1 MARYTGGCLCGALRW
16 EATADPRYTGH
27 CYCADCR
34 KASGSGF
41 IPFMAFPASAMSI
54 SGKTLTH
61 RLPVGDGRIAI
72 RNSCAV
78 CGGLVF
84 GGDVGQSEDF
94 NIYAG
99 SLDDPGQFQPRIAI
113 FTRDRAPWALIP
125 EGLKEFH
132 TMPS

>member
-1 MARYTGGCLCGALRW
+1 
-16 EATADPRYTGH
+16 
-27 CYCADCR
+27 
-34 KASGSGF
+34 
-41 IPFMAFPASAMSI
+41 MAFPSHAMTI
-54 SGKTLTH
+54 TGKAITH
-61 RLPVGDGRIAI
+61 RLAVGDGRIAI

-84 GGDVGQSEDF
+84 GGEIGASTNF

-99 SLDDPGQFQPRIAI
+99 SLDDPSLFHPKIAI

-125 EGLKEFH
+125 EGLTEFA